1 MHGPVELIERVLP
14 RGQVSLHRSAVLAER
29 RQSRFNLFIR
39 KARMQ
44 RTQAMSIAPPLR
56 HLPCVSGHTATQA
69 HDLRVVGRF
78 EIRVVPQD
86 RLKYIT
92 IQWTGFNCLLKSRRF
107 VDAKSQGGS
116 LRVGQGVQHRG
127 IKIVLAVQMLI
138 AVVPRFVFAILIQD
152 QHFADRRVD
161 GAETVGQ
168 RSFE

>member
-1 MHGPVELIERVLP
+1 MGSPPQPHAVRSLP
-14 RGQVSLHRSAVLAER
+14 GV
-29 RQSRFNLFIR
+29 
-39 KARMQ
+39 
-44 RTQAMSIAPPLR
+44 T
-56 HLPCVSGHTATQA
+56 GHAATQA
-69 HDLRVVGRF
+69 HALWVVRRL

-92 IQWTGFNCLLKSRRF
+92 IQWTGFNCLLKSRRL
-107 VDAKSQGGS
+107 VDAKTQGGS